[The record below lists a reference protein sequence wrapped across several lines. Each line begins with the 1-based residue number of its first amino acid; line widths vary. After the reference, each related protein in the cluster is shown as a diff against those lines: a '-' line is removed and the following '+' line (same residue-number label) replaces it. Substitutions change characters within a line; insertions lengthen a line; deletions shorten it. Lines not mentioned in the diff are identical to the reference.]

1 MQSIYK
7 LLFEAD
13 DATKDYQAV
22 KRTGEPLSVNSA
34 DTNIDHAIQ
43 DLAKSA
49 QRSARFDS
57 AKEMMESFNS
67 RSLAYLLTEQD
78 EDPFAAGGGDEEAD
92 AGGGEEDPFAEE
104 GGGDEA
110 GGEGAEGEDKKEDE
124 SDVETNADIKTSKPA
139 KLDPVP
145 INMSTFV
152 DQLRDLLN
160 TPDLGKKINL
170 ETIIIN
176 RAKNYILEQYDDDH
190 LNTFEDL
197 MYNAGFDLERFPRDE
212 GDDMD
217 VPLAVGAFAGGT
229 GGLGGGG

>member
-1 MQSIYK
+1 MESIYK
-7 LLFEAD
+7 LLFEGDEVA
-13 DATKDYQAV
+13 KDYKIV
-22 KRTGEPLSVNSA
+22 KRTEEPLSVNSA

-49 QRSARFDS
+49 QRSARFDAS
-57 AKEMMESFNS
+57 NEMMESLS
-67 RSLAYLLTEQD
+67 RHSLDYLLREQ
-78 EDPFAAGGGDEEAD
+78 G
-92 AGGGEEDPFAEE
+92 EDPFAEE
-104 GGGDEA
+104 GDDTGGDEA
-110 GGEGAEGEDKKEDE
+110 ADEDPFAEEGDDTGGGDEEATDTKDEEED
-124 SDVETNADIKTSKPA
+124 VTTNADIKTSQPA

-160 TPDLGKKINL
+160 TPELGKKINL

-190 LNTFEDL
+190 LSSFEDL
-197 MYNAGFDLERFPRDE
+197 MYNAGFDLERHPREE
-212 GDDMD
+212 GDNID
-217 VPLAVGAFAGGT
+217 VPLAVGAYAGGT

>member
-1 MQSIYK
+1 MESIYK
-7 LLFEAD
+7 LLFGADEA
-13 DATKDYQAV
+13 AKDYKVV
-22 KRTGEPLSVNSA
+22 KRTGEPLSANSA

-49 QRSARFDS
+49 QRSARFNAAS
-57 AKEMMESFNS
+57 EMMESRNNS
-67 RSLAYLLTEQD
+67 SLSFLLTEQD
-78 EDPFAAGGGDEEAD
+78 EDPFADEGGGDEGGGDEEDPFAD
-92 AGGGEEDPFAEE
+92 EGGGGEAPAEGGEGGEE
-104 GGGDEA
+104 GGEEA
-110 GGEGAEGEDKKEDE
+110 
-124 SDVETNADIKTSKPA
+124 DVETNADIKTSKPA
-139 KLDPVP
+139 KLDPVA

-197 MYNAGFDLERFPRDE
+197 MYNAGFDLERFPREE

>member
-13 DATKDYQAV
+13 EVAKDYKVV
-22 KRTGEPLSVNSA
+22 KRTEEPLSVNSA

-57 AKEMMESFNS
+57 ASEMMESFNS
-67 RSLAYLLTEQD
+67 RSLTYLLNEQD
-78 EDPFAAGGGDEEAD
+78 EDPFADEGEDDAPAEEA
-92 AGGGEEDPFAEE
+92 PAEE
-104 GGGDEA
+104 GGDEG
-110 GGEGAEGEDKKEDE
+110 GGEGGDKKEDDA
-124 SDVETNADIKTSKPA
+124 DVATNADIKTSKPA

-190 LNTFEDL
+190 LSSFEDL
-197 MYNAGFDLERFPRDE
+197 MYNAGFDLERFPREE

>member
-13 DATKDYQAV
+13 EVAKDYKVV
-22 KRTGEPLSVNSA
+22 KRTEEPLSVNSA

-57 AKEMMESFNS
+57 ASEMMESFNS
-67 RSLAYLLTEQD
+67 QSLSYLLTEQD
-78 EDPFAAGGGDEEAD
+78 EDDPFADEGGDEGGAD
-92 AGGGEEDPFAEE
+92 AAADEDPFAEE
-104 GGGDEA
+104 GGDE
-110 GGEGAEGEDKKEDE
+110 GGEGEGEDKKEDDA
-124 SDVETNADIKTSKPA
+124 DVATNADIKTSKPA

-190 LNTFEDL
+190 LSSFEDL
-197 MYNAGFDLERFPRDE
+197 MYNAGFDLERFPREE

>member
-13 DATKDYQAV
+13 ESTKDYKIV
-22 KRTGEPLSVNSA
+22 KRTEEPLSVNSA

-57 AKEMMESFNS
+57 ASEMMESFNS
-67 RSLAYLLTEQD
+67 RSLSYLLTEQD
-78 EDPFAAGGGDEEAD
+78 EDPFAEEPADEGGDDAAAD
-92 AGGGEEDPFAEE
+92 EDPFADE
-104 GGGDEA
+104 GGGDE
-110 GGEGAEGEDKKEDE
+110 GGGEGEDKKEDDA
-124 SDVETNADIKTSKPA
+124 DVATNADIKTSQPA

-190 LNTFEDL
+190 LSSFEDL
-197 MYNAGFDLERFPRDE
+197 MYNAGFDLERNPREE
-212 GDDMD
+212 GDNID

-229 GGLGGGG
+229 GGLGGGS

>member
-13 DATKDYQAV
+13 ETARDYKVV
-22 KRTGEPLSVNSA
+22 KRTEEPLSVNSA

-57 AKEMMESFNS
+57 ANEMMESFNN
-67 RSLAYLLTEQD
+67 RNLDYLLTEQD
-78 EDPFAAGGGDEEAD
+78 EDPFAEEPADEGGDDAAVEEPADEAEGGEGGEGGDEE
-92 AGGGEEDPFAEE
+92 E
-104 GGGDEA
+104 G
-110 GGEGAEGEDKKEDE
+110 
-124 SDVETNADIKTSKPA
+124 DVATNADIKTSKPA
-139 KLDPVP
+139 KLDPVA

-160 TPDLGKKINL
+160 TPELGKKINL

-190 LNTFEDL
+190 LSSFEDL
-197 MYNAGFDLERFPRDE
+197 MYNAGFDLERNPREE
-212 GDDMD
+212 GDNID

-229 GGLGGGG
+229 GGLGGGS

>member
-13 DATKDYQAV
+13 GAEKDYQAV

-49 QRSARFDS
+49 QRSARFNAAS
-57 AKEMMESFNS
+57 EMMESLSNT
-67 RSLAYLLTEQD
+67 SLAFLLTEQD
-78 EDPFAAGGGDEEAD
+78 EDPFAEEPADEGGDDAAAEEA
-92 AGGGEEDPFAEE
+92 P
-104 GGGDEA
+104 DEA
-110 GGEGAEGEDKKEDE
+110 GGEEGGEGGDE
-124 SDVETNADIKTSKPA
+124 EEGDVATNADIKTSKPA

-190 LNTFEDL
+190 LSSFEDL
-197 MYNAGFDLERFPRDE
+197 MYNAGFDLERFPREE
-212 GDDMD
+212 GDEMD

-229 GGLGGGG
+229 GGLGGGS

>member
-13 DATKDYQAV
+13 EVAKDYKVV
-22 KRTGEPLSVNSA
+22 KRTEEPLSVNSA

-57 AKEMMESFNS
+57 ASEMMESFNS
-67 RSLAYLLTEQD
+67 RSLTYLLNEQD
-78 EDPFAAGGGDEEAD
+78 EDDPFADEGGDEGGAD
-92 AGGGEEDPFAEE
+92 AAADEDPFAEE
-104 GGGDEA
+104 GGDE
-110 GGEGAEGEDKKEDE
+110 GGEGEGEDKKEDDA
-124 SDVETNADIKTSKPA
+124 DVATNADIKTSKPA

-190 LNTFEDL
+190 LSSFEDL
-197 MYNAGFDLERFPRDE
+197 MYNAGFDLERFPREE

>member
-13 DATKDYQAV
+13 EAAKDYKV
-22 KRTGEPLSVNSA
+22 VNRTEEPLSVNSA

-57 AKEMMESFNS
+57 ANEMMESFNS
-67 RSLAYLLTEQD
+67 RSLSYLLTEQD
-78 EDPFAAGGGDEEAD
+78 EDPFAEEPADEGGDDAAAD
-92 AGGGEEDPFAEE
+92 EDPFAEE
-104 GGGDEA
+104 GGDDE
-110 GGEGAEGEDKKEDE
+110 GGGEGEDKKEDDA
-124 SDVETNADIKTSKPA
+124 DVATNADIKTSQPA

-190 LNTFEDL
+190 LSSFEDL
-197 MYNAGFDLERFPRDE
+197 MYNAGFDLERNPREE
-212 GDDMD
+212 GDNID

-229 GGLGGGG
+229 GGLGGGGG